1 MENAKIYKL
10 VNDVDNKIYIGSS
23 TYAYLASRMN
33 MHRQTCKD
41 VSGRRNTFLY
51 NHMREIGVEHF
62 QIEILERVICEN
74 KQQLREREQ
83 YWIELL
89 SPTYNMTKGGDGGD
103 TSKSEKWL
111 TSMQKYHSSKK
122 PQEYATYGMLGKT
135 LSEETKHQI
144 GKANSYAVSCEG
156 MIFASIKQ
164 AEDHFR
170 SIGCPKS
177 VRKRLDNPNHPSW
190 FRIRPKRII
199 QPRK

>member
-51 NHMREIGVEHF
+51 NHMREIGVEHC

-83 YWIELL
+83 YWIDKLKPELNMFRAI
-89 SPTYNMTKGGDGGD
+89 PADKEYYKERRNKETARETQKKYYNENKEALLLRQKIYAINNKEKIAERKKAYREKHLDEIKAKRMIKTK
-103 TSKSEKWL
+103 
-111 TSMQKYHSSKK
+111 
-122 PQEYATYGMLGKT
+122 
-135 LSEETKHQI
+135 
-144 GKANSYAVSCEG
+144 CECG
-156 MIFASIKQ
+156 IECCKQ
-164 AEDHFR
+164 AISRHL
-170 SIGCPKS
+170 KT
-177 VRKRLDNPNHPSW
+177 KQHLDFIKNKKEESQN
-190 FRIRPKRII
+190 
-199 QPRK
+199 